1 MAEIKLVRVDYR
13 LIHGQVVARWL
24 KVCPVRRIVLVDDV
38 LGSDEFMSDIYK
50 MAVPKGTDVDIVT
63 IDKAKEVL
71 DNTDD
76 TVFLISKDIETCL
89 KLVEKGVELPAINVG
104 AVPNEEGRKLITTGV
119 AISQKELD
127 MLEEL
132 NSKGI
137 EITVQP
143 MPEISAICFDAV
155 KRKMYHKEEKYMN
168 TVIIAIVM
176 GIMYWWCRGM
186 ILSYFGFL
194 FISSPV
200 TVGLVAG
207 LLMGQPMQGLI
218 IGGGIALVFAGIF
231 APGANLP
238 TDECLAATCV
248 IPIAIGSGMNATTA
262 IALAVPVGLL
272 GSFVTNLRKVINTYF
287 VAKANKYAEEGN
299 ADAIWRCATIYP
311 ALLAIPLLF
320 LPVFIIN
327 MVGQD
332 VVINIMKA
340 LPTFVTHG
348 LEVAGGVLPALG
360 FALIMNMIGK
370 NKLIP
375 FVFLGY
381 IVVSVGGV
389 NSLTAGIIAICIAFI
404 TVFQRQEIAE
414 EVREHE

>member
-38 LGSDEFMSDIYK
+38 LGNDEFMSDIYK

-143 MPEISAICFDAV
+143 MPEISAISFDAV
-155 KRKMYHKEEKYMN
+155 KRKMKQKEEKYMN

>member
-1 MAEIKLVRVDYR
+1 
-13 LIHGQVVARWL
+13 
-24 KVCPVRRIVLVDDV
+24 
-38 LGSDEFMSDIYK
+38 
-50 MAVPKGTDVDIVT
+50 
-63 IDKAKEVL
+63 
-71 DNTDD
+71 
-76 TVFLISKDIETCL
+76 
-89 KLVEKGVELPAINVG
+89 
-104 AVPNEEGRKLITTGV
+104 
-119 AISQKELD
+119 
-127 MLEEL
+127 
-132 NSKGI
+132 
-137 EITVQP
+137 
-143 MPEISAICFDAV
+143 
-155 KRKMYHKEEKYMN
+155 MN

-248 IPIAIGSGMNATTA
+248 IP

>member
-1 MAEIKLVRVDYR
+1 
-13 LIHGQVVARWL
+13 
-24 KVCPVRRIVLVDDV
+24 
-38 LGSDEFMSDIYK
+38 
-50 MAVPKGTDVDIVT
+50 
-63 IDKAKEVL
+63 
-71 DNTDD
+71 
-76 TVFLISKDIETCL
+76 
-89 KLVEKGVELPAINVG
+89 
-104 AVPNEEGRKLITTGV
+104 
-119 AISQKELD
+119 
-127 MLEEL
+127 
-132 NSKGI
+132 
-137 EITVQP
+137 
-143 MPEISAICFDAV
+143 
-155 KRKMYHKEEKYMN
+155 MN

-218 IGGGIALVFAGIF
+218 IGGGIALVFAG
-231 APGANLP
+231 
-238 TDECLAATCV
+238 LAATCV
-248 IPIAIGSGMNATTA
+248 IPIANGSGMNATTA

>member
-1 MAEIKLVRVDYR
+1 M
-13 LIHGQVVARWL
+13 
-24 KVCPVRRIVLVDDV
+24 
-38 LGSDEFMSDIYK
+38 
-50 MAVPKGTDVDIVT
+50 
-63 IDKAKEVL
+63 
-71 DNTDD
+71 
-76 TVFLISKDIETCL
+76 
-89 KLVEKGVELPAINVG
+89 
-104 AVPNEEGRKLITTGV
+104 
-119 AISQKELD
+119 
-127 MLEEL
+127 
-132 NSKGI
+132 
-137 EITVQP
+137 
-143 MPEISAICFDAV
+143 
-155 KRKMYHKEEKYMN
+155 
-168 TVIIAIVM
+168 
-176 GIMYWWCRGM
+176 
-186 ILSYFGFL
+186 
-194 FISSPV
+194 
-200 TVGLVAG
+200 
-207 LLMGQPMQGLI
+207 
-218 IGGGIALVFAGIF
+218 
-231 APGANLP
+231 
-238 TDECLAATCV
+238 
-248 IPIAIGSGMNATTA
+248 
-262 IALAVPVGLL
+262 
-272 GSFVTNLRKVINTYF
+272 INTYF

-327 MVGQD
+327 MVGQ
-332 VVINIMKA
+332 A